1 MFGTPRILYEIKYA
15 LTQYVKRIKKNKL
28 PARHKTVVTP
38 KS

>member
-28 PARHKTVVTP
+28 LPRHKTR
-38 KS
+38 